1 MSFRTVNQMFSS
13 RQNASHAQYD
23 DLPPPYEETKSS
35 SPTSPRNWGK
45 RVWIGVAAAVV
56 IIIAVV
62 VGVVVGLRRPNTYPN
77 YSKLNYALLD
87 TCE

>member
-1 MSFRTVNQMFSS
+1 M
-13 RQNASHAQYD
+13 
-23 DLPPPYEETKSS
+23 KSS

-45 RVWIGVAAAVV
+45 RVWIGVAAAAV
-56 IIIAVV
+56 IIIVVV
-62 VGVVVGLRRPNTYPN
+62 VGVVVGLRRSNTYPN